1 MQRKVL
7 GLLLIA
13 MGIVLMGCPDPAKST
28 NADLSALTISSG
40 TLTPA
45 FDAAATAYTASVD
58 NAITSVTVTGTAADA
73 NASVSAPVALS
84 ALVVGVAQTAT
95 ITVTAQSGATKAYT
109 VAVSRTLLTMVT
121 VPAGSFQR
129 DGTITNIS
137 TITTAFRMSEKE
149 ITMEQFVAVT
159 GLANPS
165 TYFTSVV
172 NGPVQMTNWYHALV
186 FCNKLSMAE
195 GLTPVYTISG
205 STVPDA
211 WDGTTDGTIT
221 VPLVSDSTWDAATA
235 NWSANGY
242 RLPTEMEWMWAAM
255 GATSGSGYASPIYLT
270 GYGKLFAGSNATNA
284 AGDNGTNAI
293 GDYAWYL
300 AISGGSIHPVGTTGT
315 TGNANEL
322 GLYDMSGNVFEW
334 CWDWAGTYPTGTI
347 TSDSADGRGAA
358 SATWRVDRG
367 GCWDYDASFC
377 SVASRLN
384 INLPSAQSN
393 ELGFRVVRL

>member
-13 MGIVLMGCPDPAKST
+13 MGMVLMGCPDPAKST

-129 DGTITNIS
+129 DATATNIS

-165 TYFTSVV
+165 YSFTTVI
-172 NGPVQMTNWYHALV
+172 NGPVQTANWYHALV

-221 VPLVSDSTWDAATA
+221 VPLVSDSTWDAANA

-284 AGDNGTNAI
+284 AGDNGSNAI
-293 GDYAWYL
+293 GDYAWYQVNSSL
-300 AISGGSIHPVGTTGT
+300 TTHPVGT

-322 GLYDMSGNVFEW
+322 GLYDMSGNVWEW
-334 CWDWAGTYPTGTI
+334 CWDWYGTYPTGTI

-358 SATWRVDRG
+358 SGSDRVGRG
-367 GCWDYDASFC
+367 GSWADISMFTVAFRGICTPNRQDA
-377 SVASRLN
+377 
-384 INLPSAQSN
+384 I
-393 ELGFRVVRL
+393 LGFRVVRP